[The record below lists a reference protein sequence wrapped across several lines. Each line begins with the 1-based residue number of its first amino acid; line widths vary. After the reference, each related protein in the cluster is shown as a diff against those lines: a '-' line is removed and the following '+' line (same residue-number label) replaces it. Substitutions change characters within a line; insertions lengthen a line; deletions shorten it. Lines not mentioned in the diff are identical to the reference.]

1 MKKIDKKEVIS
12 DLAVIAIAVI
22 VFYLISKFLAMPISV
37 HGTSMENT
45 IKENSAGLSF
55 YYDLDNIERFDIVV
69 VDTNQDKLL
78 FKRVIG
84 LPNETIEYKN
94 NKLFVDGK
102 EVKEEFLDTSTY
114 TGDYSISLKD
124 NEYFCLGDNREVSND
139 SRYYGTFKKEDI
151 VSSHVFLIYPF
162 NRIGFYK

>member
-12 DLAVIAIAVI
+12 DLVVIAVAVM

-37 HGTSMENT
+37 HGTSMEDT
-45 IKENSAGLSF
+45 IKENSVGLSF

-69 VDTNQDKLL
+69 VDINQDKLL

-114 TGDYSISLKD
+114 TGDYSISLED

-139 SRYYGTFKKEDI
+139 SRYYGTFKKGDI

>member
-12 DLAVIAIAVI
+12 DLVVIAVAVI
-22 VFYLISKFLAMPISV
+22 VFYLISNFLAMPVNV
-37 HGTSMENT
+37 HGTSMEDT
-45 IKENSAGLSF
+45 IKENSLGCSF

-78 FKRVIG
+78 FKRIIG

-102 EVKEEFLDTSTY
+102 EVKEGFLDEDTY
-114 TGDYSISLKD
+114 TGDYSITLND
-124 NEYFCLGDNREVSND
+124 DEYLCLGDNREVSND
-139 SRYYGTFKKEDI
+139 SRFYGAFKKEDI
-151 VSSHVFLIYPF
+151 VSSHIFLIYPF